1 VKKEKIYI
9 AGCGGMLGEAF
20 YKNFSHDFDLK
31 CTDIDVNE
39 DWLTGLDF
47 RNYKDYLNDVESF
60 NPDWLFH
67 LGAYTDLEFCELNE
81 EDTYVTN
88 TNSVKHA
95 VDIANK
101 LSIPIL
107 YISTAGIFDGNK
119 AMYDESDKPN
129 PLGHYA
135 KSKYLGEKYVINN
148 ANDYLICRAGWMM
161 GGGPK
166 KDKKFIQ
173 KLMYQIKNGAK
184 KLSIVNDK
192 LGTPTYTHDFAANVE
207 LLINNN
213 ERGLFNMVCQGFTDR
228 LEVAEELLRLLKIKD
243 KIDIIQVDSNH
254 FINEYFADRPKCERL
269 INKRLHEKN
278 LDIMRD
284 WRVSLKE
291 YLEFYYKNYL

>member
-1 VKKEKIYI
+1 
-9 AGCGGMLGEAF
+9 MLGEAF
-20 YKNFSHDFDLK
+20 NKNFNINFNLK

-47 RNYKDYLNDVESF
+47 RNYNDYLNDVESF

-119 AMYDESDKPN
+119 EMYDVSDKPN

-135 KSKYLGEKYVINN
+135 KSKYLGEKYVINS

-254 FINEYFADRPKCERL
+254 FKNEYFADRPKCERL

-291 YLEFYYKNYL
+291 YLEFYYNNYL